1 MRAVAFAALLALTAP
16 GHAQS
21 LSYTLTPQAVAED
34 VFVFRGA
41 DEDFSR
47 ANGGNIVNTGF
58 IVAPEGIIV
67 IDSGPSHRYGMTQ
80 RAAIRAA
87 TGRDVALVLITHL
100 HPDHMLGS
108 TAYSDVPIHALPTT
122 AVQIESGGAQ
132 LAENLYRL
140 LGGWMS
146 GSMAVAPVPLASVDT
161 LELAGRRLN
170 LLALRGHSAADLAVL
185 DETSGV
191 LFAGDLVFLDRTPT
205 TAHADLA
212 RWKTSLGAIEK
223 LDARVIVPGHGPV
236 HGDTHGITQTRDYLD
251 WLATTLEGAAKHGL
265 SMNEVMALPA
275 PERIASLPVFASEFA
290 RSVVHL
296 YAPVEEDSLQESRS
310 TREMQD

>member
-1 MRAVAFAALLALTAP
+1 MRVLLVALLALAMP

-21 LSYTLTPQAVAED
+21 MRYTLTPQAVADD

-58 IVAPEGIIV
+58 IVAPEGVIV
-67 IDSGPSHRYGMTQ
+67 IDSGPSHRYGMAQ
-80 RAAIRAA
+80 RAAILAA
-87 TGRDVALVLITHL
+87 TGRDVVLVLITHL

-108 TAYSDVPIHALPTT
+108 TAYADVPIRALPTT

-146 GSMAVAPVPLASVDT
+146 GSMAVAPAPLASVGM

-170 LLALRGHSAADLAVL
+170 LLAMRGHSAADLAVL
-185 DETSGV
+185 DDASGV
-191 LFAGDLVFLDRTPT
+191 LFAGDLVFLDRAPT
-205 TAHADLA
+205 TAHADLT
-212 RWKTSLGAIEK
+212 RWKATLDAMEK
-223 LDARVIVPGHGPV
+223 LDARVIVPGHGLV
-236 HGDTHGITQTRDYLD
+236 HGDTRGIAQTRDYLD
-251 WLATTLEGAAKHGL
+251 WLATTLDEAAGRGL

-296 YAPVEEDSLQESRS
+296 YARVEERSLRASPPMRQAK
-310 TREMQD
+310 D

>member
-1 MRAVAFAALLALTAP
+1 MRSAWLVMLLAT
-16 GHAQS
+16 GAQAQPMH
-21 LSYTLTPQAVAED
+21 YTLVPQAVAED

-41 DEDFSR
+41 EEDFSR

-58 IVAPEGIIV
+58 IVAPEGVIV
-67 IDSGPSHRYGMTQ
+67 IDSGPSHRYGVAQ
-80 RAAIRAA
+80 REAIRAA
-87 TGRDVALVLITHL
+87 TGREVAMVLITHL

-108 TAYSDVPIHALPTT
+108 TAYADVPIRALPTT
-122 AVQIESGGAQ
+122 AVQIRSGGAQ

-146 GSMAVAPVPLASVDT
+146 GSVAVAPAPLPAVGKV
-161 LELAGRRLN
+161 ELAGRRVN

-185 DETSGV
+185 DEASGV

-205 TAHADLA
+205 TPHADMA
-212 RWKTSLGAIEK
+212 RWKESLDAIGQ

-236 HGDTHGITQTRDYLD
+236 HSDDAGIAQTRDYLD
-251 WLATTLEGAAKHGL
+251 WLAAMLEGAAERGL

-296 YAPVEEDSLQESRS
+296 YARVEARSLRAGKTEAS
-310 TREMQD
+310 D